1 MHCNPNEPIK
11 HDMAAGFVQLL
22 CTCAGA
28 THRHLHTVHHQG
40 SHILSWP
47 IRRGQ
52 EGRQH
57 LPGGFPHW
65 TGNSSHLLT
74 GRLLLPSAHTHT
86 HTHTQTHTHTDTC
99 ARTHA
104 RTQFV
109 YKISFGIDLL
119 LPLVLPAW
127 PKRGSAVLGETA
139 STETVH
145 ISITHNKPSDH
156 THDNVN
162 NDNSDDCNDESINRK
177 HEARTQ

>member
-1 MHCNPNEPIK
+1 
-11 HDMAAGFVQLL
+11 MAAGFVQLL

-86 HTHTQTHTHTDTC
+86 HTHTQTHTHTDTHTDTC